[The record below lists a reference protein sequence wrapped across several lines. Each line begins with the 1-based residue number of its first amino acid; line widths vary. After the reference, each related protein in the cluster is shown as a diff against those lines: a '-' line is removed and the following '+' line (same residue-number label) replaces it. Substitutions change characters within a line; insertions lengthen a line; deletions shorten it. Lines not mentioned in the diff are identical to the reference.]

1 LEKPAWN
8 SAQDSMQQINLLAYV
23 DPGSGAL
30 IWQMLAAAAVGVLFY
45 FRSFFR
51 GMGKFFRRLVGKGDN
66 AEAPESSQPAKK
78 P

>member
-1 LEKPAWN
+1 MNILG
-8 SAQDSMQQINLLAYV
+8 YV

-51 GMGKFFRRLVGKGDN
+51 RIGMFFRRLAGKSGD
-66 AEAPESSQPAKK
+66 AAAPGMAKPDK
-78 P
+78 KN

>member
-1 LEKPAWN
+1 M
-8 SAQDSMQQINLLAYV
+8 SIIAYV

-30 IWQMLAAAAVGVLFY
+30 IWQMLAAAAVGVVFY

-51 GMGKFFRRLVGKGDN
+51 GIGRFFMRLIGKGKEP
-66 AEAPESSQPAKK
+66 EATAAPQETKK

>member
-1 LEKPAWN
+1 MNMLG
-8 SAQDSMQQINLLAYV
+8 YV

-51 GMGKFFRRLVGKGDN
+51 GIGKFFRRLAGKSGD
-66 AEAPESSQPAKK
+66 AATPGMAKPEKK
-78 P
+78 N

>member
-1 LEKPAWN
+1 ME
-8 SAQDSMQQINLLAYV
+8 IFGYV

-51 GMGKFFRRLVGKGDN
+51 GIGRFFQRLFGKSVGVASD
-66 AEAPESSQPAKK
+66 AAAPGEVDKK
-78 P
+78 T

>member
-1 LEKPAWN
+1 M
-8 SAQDSMQQINLLAYV
+8 SILAYV

-51 GMGKFFRRLVGKGDN
+51 GIGQFFRRLFGGKGKETALAGDPSVGPN
-66 AEAPESSQPAKK
+66 KK
-78 P
+78 S

>member
-1 LEKPAWN
+1 MNTLG
-8 SAQDSMQQINLLAYV
+8 YV

-45 FRSFFR
+45 FRNFFR
-51 GMGKFFRRLVGKGDN
+51 GIGKFFRRSPGKRDETEPGAREHGDG
-66 AEAPESSQPAKK
+66 K